1 MFESV
6 TSTNELDW
14 STKPK
19 GGLAHSTS
27 SGKQQVSRTFH
38 RTTGRSRQSSFSSY
52 GICQG
57 MISGIRQRQQD
68 IIRHNNYRRT
78 IPLLFWN
85 SLILNW
91 FFFTQEMNSF
101 GKPGVYNP
109 GHLFGQICN
118 KSSQFRGFQQ
128 QDAHELLRH
137 LLEGVRTEEVKRQKS
152 AVLKNFDLTEKSDK
166 NSVPGPV
173 NNAVFLVCL
182 LYIKFFTLHFCLYK
196 KSN

>member
-1 MFESV
+1 
-6 TSTNELDW
+6 
-14 STKPK
+14 
-19 GGLAHSTS
+19 
-27 SGKQQVSRTFH
+27 
-38 RTTGRSRQSSFSSY
+38 
-52 GICQG
+52 
-57 MISGIRQRQQD
+57 MISGIRQITQQLPSD
-68 IIRHNNYRRT
+68 DPFIVLKFTNIE
-78 IPLLFWN
+78 
-85 SLILNW
+85 LI
-91 FFFTQEMNSF
+91 FFTQEMNSF

-182 LYIKFFTLHFCLYK
+182 V
-196 KSN
+196 